1 MNKPSR
7 SDLKAAIKKRGGVEA
22 ALYVPKGTLTAK
34 QRKFAEAIAAG
45 ETGAAAYRQAYD
57 THASAHSQSN
67 DATRLKRHPVIS
79 QQIEALKLA
88 NEAMAYADAESIR
101 RLVIQSLI
109 QTVIDPDVKAATKVA
124 AAKVLGSVTE
134 VAAFTDR
141 KEITHVRDSS
151 DIRKQIMARLKDVI
165 LDASDAEAVDA
176 DALLHEI
183 SGENPAESMAA
194 SADRTHGGDA
204 TLTNEPHSRALHS
217 NPHERSSQKSDS
229 PIQGADPRHSFE
241 NDNGE
246 GDISDDMAFLM
257 LNTETPP
264 LSSEMGDTGGDISG
278 KKRANDNVI
287 INDED

>member
-1 MNKPSR
+1 MRKPTR
-7 SDLKAAIKKRGGVEA
+7 SDLKAALQNKGIAAMHIGKTGLTKKQ
-22 ALYVPKGTLTAK
+22 
-34 QRKFAEAIAAG
+34 QRFAEGIALEG
-45 ETGAAAYRQAYD
+45 LTQSDAYRRAYN
-57 THASAHSQSN
+57 TKGLPATVNPHAS
-67 DATRLKRHPVIS
+67 R
-79 QQIEALKLA
+79 LA
-88 NEAMAYADAESIR
+88 NSDKIKATIDALTLANQAMEYADAESIR
-101 RLVIQSLI
+101 KLVIQSLI
-109 QTVIDPDVKAATKVA
+109 QTVIDPEVKPATKVA

-151 DIRKQIMARLKDVI
+151 DIREQIMARLKDVI
-165 LDASDAEAVDA
+165 LDASDAETVDA

-183 SGENPAESMAA
+183 SGEKPAESMAA
-194 SADRTHGGDA
+194 SADRTHRGDA

-246 GDISDDMAFLM
+246 GDISEDMAFLM

-264 LSSEMGDTGGDISG
+264 LGSEMGDTGGDISG